1 MSMSQALQYSGWFVD
16 GVNFRLLWHASNK
29 SYREM
34 FWLSNTVY
42 RRAIF
47 ECFHGFGPRNDGFV
61 KVREWCSF
69 DDAHVLFYLFVW
81 KGWRFSG
88 GHPVNTDTFFGL
100 FRINAGW
107 LFNGPFST
115 SHDFL
120 IRSKTVLK
128 PLQTPFLFCTIQNE
142 PSPPLEGSCDIE
154 IGPWPR

>member
-1 MSMSQALQYSGWFVD
+1 MSMSPALQYTGWFVD
-16 GVNFRLLWHASNK
+16 VNFRLLWHASNK
-29 SYREM
+29 LCREL

-42 RRAIF
+42 RRTIF
-47 ECFHGFGPRNDGFV
+47 ECFHGLSPRNDGFV
-61 KVREWCSF
+61 KVREWCFIWRCSCP
-69 DDAHVLFYLFVW
+69 LYLFVW

-88 GHPVNTDTFFGL
+88 GHPVNKNTFFGL
-100 FRINAGW
+100 FRIKAVW

-120 IRSKTVLK
+120 NRSKTVLK

-154 IGPWPR
+154 IGPLPR